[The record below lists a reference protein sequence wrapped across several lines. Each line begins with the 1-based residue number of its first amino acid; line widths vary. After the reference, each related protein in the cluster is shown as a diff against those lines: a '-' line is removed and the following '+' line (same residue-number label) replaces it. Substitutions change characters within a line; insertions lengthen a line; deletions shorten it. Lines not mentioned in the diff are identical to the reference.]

1 MALAGMLSQAHD
13 ELVCDL
19 AEIYHV
25 YDMRA
30 LPVPTLAVLA
40 CGLGENSRVWAK
52 LNGHK
57 ARWSEIMTAMI
68 ADRLAILVWFQTED
82 GHKGVNRPQ
91 MLAPMLLGISD
102 QSEKQKKK
110 DYLTFATGA
119 DFMRAWDSL

>member
-1 MALAGMLSQAHD
+1 MALAGMISQAHD

-19 AEIYHV
+19 AETYHV

-102 QSEKQKKK
+102 QSEQKKKK

-119 DFMRAWDSL
+119 DFMSAWDSL